1 MQGDQERFLEAGM
14 DTYIAKPIRPDTLFL
29 AIENLLPAPVVAERS
44 VPTQAEP
51 APAFNLAQAL
61 ASVDGDMALLKEL
74 AEVFVEACPGLLAA
88 IPAALANG
96 DSQALMRAAHA
107 LRGTVGTFAAQ
118 AASDMALQLEMMGK
132 NGELHE
138 AHETYVALEAEVQH
152 LTHLLARLGR

>member
-1 MQGDQERFLEAGM
+1 M
-14 DTYIAKPIRPDTLFL
+14 
-29 AIENLLPAPVVAERS
+29 AIEKVMPVPVMVE
-44 VPTQAEP
+44 VGIPTPAEP

-132 NGELHE
+132 NGELHG
-138 AHETYVALEAEVQH
+138 AHQTYAALEAEVQH
-152 LTHLLARLGR
+152 LTHLLARLG